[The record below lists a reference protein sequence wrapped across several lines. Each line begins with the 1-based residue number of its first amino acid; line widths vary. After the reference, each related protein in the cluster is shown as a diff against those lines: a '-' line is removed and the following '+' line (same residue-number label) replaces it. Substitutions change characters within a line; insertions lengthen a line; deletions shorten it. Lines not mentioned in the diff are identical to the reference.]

1 MSRYRNGTLFVL
13 LSVLW
18 GTAFVAIKA
27 GLAYIPPVLFAAVRY
42 DVAGVAMLGY
52 AAYATDQ
59 WRPRSRADWWTVL
72 VGSVLV
78 IAAYN
83 AFLFVGQQG
92 VTSGVAAILVGMNPI
107 LATGFSRALLPG
119 EGLGPV
125 GLVGLALGFLGVVVV
140 ARPNPADPLAEDLL
154 APTLVVLAAASVA
167 LGSVLIQ
174 RADGTISTEGT
185 VAWSNALGALGLH
198 AVSLALP
205 SESLSAVEVTTGAVL
220 AVAYL
225 AVLASAVGYF
235 VYFDLLDR
243 LGAIEIN
250 LVSYT
255 TPVVAAVAGWAVLGE
270 SLAPLSVVG
279 FALIFA
285 GFVLLKRDAL
295 RSELDLARGWLSSDS
310 DKRH

>member
-1 MSRYRNGTLFVL
+1 M
-13 LSVLW
+13 
-18 GTAFVAIKA
+18 
-27 GLAYIPPVLFAAVRY
+27 
-42 DVAGVAMLGY
+42 
-52 AAYATDQ
+52 
-59 WRPRSRADWWTVL
+59 
-72 VGSVLV
+72 
-78 IAAYN
+78 
-83 AFLFVGQQG
+83 
-92 VTSGVAAILVGMNPI
+92 
-107 LATGFSRALLPG
+107 LLPG